1 MATELEEKERDQGT
15 LDAQN
20 EQAIKDIL
28 EGKGTEP
35 TAEELKAEKDAA
47 DKAEADKAKAE
58 KDAAE
63 KAEADKAKVDKLK
76 NSKTGKGKK
85 EDDKPEIETEKKLT
99 IGKQGKVEEPKVD
112 DKPPESKILEDPA
125 PENLSKKGAE
135 DWTTMKEK
143 ANTAITGLETDVKD
157 REKIITGLRERM
169 EKGQDGE
176 AMEKL
181 KGENVELNK
190 RLEQVDLGNS
200 PAFKEKYGDPITSM
214 TDALKEKL
222 KEYEIPN
229 NVDKLLAKTGKALAM
244 EIEEI
249 INGAEEGKGLPR
261 YEQQDIID
269 TIREIQK
276 LTSESSDAM
285 SNAAKANEMLKG
297 KFSSQVEESFNTHF
311 KAITTEEG
319 RMLDRIE
326 PSDDA
331 TEDQKQ
337 YAFDRNASLD
347 NMEAVA
353 RKIATGDVNQ
363 DDINQYA
370 VLAAWAMD
378 LHEWGLPAIQEKFN
392 HMVDKVNSYAVEMEK
407 ILEMNPDVRADVEK
421 ALKKGPDGPDSDDPD
436 REIENIMREH
446 QSVK

>member
-1 MATELEEKERDQGT
+1 MANELEDQQINQGT
-15 LDAQN
+15 FDTEN
-20 EQAIKDIL
+20 EQNISDIL
-28 EGKGTEP
+28 EGKDEQTP
-35 TAEELKAEKDAA
+35 EELKAKQEAADKEAAEKAKADKEAA
-47 DKAEADKAKAE
+47 DKAEADKAK
-58 KDAAE
+58 K
-63 KAEADKAKVDKLK
+63 
-76 NSKTGKGKK
+76 GKGKK
-85 EDDKPEIETEKKLT
+85 EDKKPEIEPEEKLT
-99 IGKQGKVEEPKVD
+99 IGKQVEVEKPKED

-143 ANTAITGLETDVKD
+143 ANTVITGLETDVKGLD
-157 REKIITGLRERM
+157 KIINGLRERI

-176 AMEKL
+176 AMETL

-190 RLEQVDLGNS
+190 KLEQLDLANS
-200 PAFKEKYGDPITSM
+200 PAFKEKYGDPINSM

-222 KEYEIPN
+222 KEYDIPN
-229 NVDKLLAKTGKALAM
+229 NVDKLLAKTGKALAT

-249 INGAEEGKGLPR
+249 LNGTEEGKSLPR
-261 YEQQDIID
+261 YEEQDIID
-269 TIREIQK
+269 TIRQIQK
-276 LTSESSDAM
+276 LTGDSHDAM
-285 SNAAKANEMLKG
+285 SHAAEANKQLKG

-331 TEDQKQ
+331 TEEQKQ

-353 RKIATGDVNQ
+353 RKIATGDVTQ
-363 DDINQYA
+363 DEINQYA

-378 LHEWGLPAIQEKFN
+378 QYEWGLPGVQERFN
-392 HMVDKVNSYAVEMEK
+392 QMADKVNSYAIEMEK

-421 ALKKGPDGPDSDDPD
+421 ALKKGEEKPASEDPEK
-436 REIENIMREH
+436 EIENIMKDH
-446 QSVK
+446 QSGK